1 VAKRRA
7 HPLSVKQVIRS
18 EEEKEQTRQRKHKR
32 KPSDPKRARGRPKG
46 SKNKNKAD
54 LTLSPEL
61 QRILAQGQAV
71 MDLIREK
78 LSVAYFVLDGHFG
91 NAFATS
97 MVRQMGL
104 HIISKMP
111 HNAELYLRPTQEEK
125 AHRPRL
131 KYGARLDYNHLPEEL
146 RVASTTE
153 GDYRTEVYQATC
165 LHKHFADLLNVVI
178 IVRTHLASG
187 RVGHVVLFSSDL
199 SLSALTLIDY
209 YALRFQIEF
218 TFRDAKQ
225 YFGLEDFM
233 GVKEISIHN
242 AVGLSFFMVNLSRY
256 LLDALRASYPG
267 AGVNDLKSFYR
278 ARHYISE
285 VLKCVPENA
294 GGISYSDLIEQVC
307 RHGLIHPKQNNGC
320 DLELAA

>member
-18 EEEKEQTRQRKHKR
+18 EEEKEQTRKRKHKR
-32 KPSDPKRARGRPKG
+32 QPCAAKRPPGRPKG

-54 LTLSPEL
+54 VTLSPEL
-61 QRILAQGQAV
+61 QRILAQGQGV

-78 LSVAYFVLDGHFG
+78 LKIAYFVLDGHFG
-91 NAFATS
+91 NALATA

-104 HIISKMP
+104 HIISKMQ
-111 HNAELYLRPTQEEK
+111 HNAELYLRPTEQEK
-125 AHRPRL
+125 ADHPRL
-131 KYGARLDYNHLPEEL
+131 KYGARLNSHQLPEKL
-146 RVASTTE
+146 RISSTTE
-153 GDYRTEVYQATC
+153 GDYCTEVYQATC
-165 LHKHFADLLNVVI
+165 LHKHFADLINVVI
-178 IVRTHLASG
+178 IVRTHLESQ

-233 GVKEISIHN
+233 GVKEVSIQN

-256 LLDALRASYPG
+256 LLDGLRTSYPG

-278 ARHYISE
+278 ARHYIAE
-285 VLKCVPENA
+285 VLKCVPEKA
-294 GGISYSDLIEQVC
+294 GGISHSDLIEQVC